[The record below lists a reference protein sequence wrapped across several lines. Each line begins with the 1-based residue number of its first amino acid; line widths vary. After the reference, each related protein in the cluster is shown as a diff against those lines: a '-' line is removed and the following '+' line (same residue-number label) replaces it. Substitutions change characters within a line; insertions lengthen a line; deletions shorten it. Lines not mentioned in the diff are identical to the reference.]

1 MNRFVPACLF
11 LLALA
16 GAGPAAGQAAPRAPD
31 LRTLSHSLE
40 TVAAKVGPTVVQ
52 IRVTAYGPVPA
63 APPVRGPCLAVNAAP
78 GRGSS

>member
-40 TVAAKVGPTVVQ
+40 TVAAKVGPS
-52 IRVTAYGPVPA
+52 
-63 APPVRGPCLAVNAAP
+63 
-78 GRGSS
+78 GSS